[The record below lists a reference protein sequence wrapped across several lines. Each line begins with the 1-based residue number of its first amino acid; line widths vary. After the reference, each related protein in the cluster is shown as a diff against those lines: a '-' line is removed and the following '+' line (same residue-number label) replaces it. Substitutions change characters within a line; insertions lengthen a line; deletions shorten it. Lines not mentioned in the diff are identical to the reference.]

1 MPTETP
7 SGSGLPA
14 VGGGARP
21 PALVLIGV
29 AGSGKSTIGRLVAD
43 RLGVAL
49 VETDDLIAAGTGLS
63 VGALVVSRDPRLP
76 DLQRRAALDA
86 LAPGG
91 IGAGGV
97 VTLGAS
103 LPTDPEVAV
112 ALDVAHEG
120 GARVVELVVDTAE
133 LARREG
139 LNAPR
144 SVALGAPRAMLTR
157 MIRSLRATYAH
168 FADES
173 IDTARVAPATVAGQV
188 LAGM

>member
-1 MPTETP
+1 MCADSAPRTAP
-7 SGSGLPA
+7 RGSGA
-14 VGGGARP
+14 
-21 PALVLIGV
+21 PALVLLGV
-29 AGSGKSTIGRLVAD
+29 AGSGKSTIGRILAD

-91 IGAGGV
+91 VAAGGV

-112 ALDVAHEG
+112 ALDVAREG
-120 GARVVELVVDTAE
+120 GARIVELVVDTAE

-157 MIRSLRATYAH
+157 MIRSLRATYVR
-168 FADES
+168 FADTS
-173 IDTARVAPATVAGQV
+173 IDTVGVAPATVAGEI